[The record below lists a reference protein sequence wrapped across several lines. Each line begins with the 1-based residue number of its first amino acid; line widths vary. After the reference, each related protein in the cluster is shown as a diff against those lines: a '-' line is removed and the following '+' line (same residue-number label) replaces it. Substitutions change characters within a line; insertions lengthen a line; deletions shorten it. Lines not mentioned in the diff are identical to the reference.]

1 MAKKEKKVENIV
13 KLQIPAGQA
22 NPSPPVGPALGQA
35 GLNIMDFCNAFN
47 SKTGDSEPGVLIP
60 VVISVY
66 SDKSFTFV
74 TKSPPASTL
83 LRKAAGINKGSG
95 TPNTEK
101 VGKVTRKQIDEII
114 EIKKEDL
121 NAFDTEKKYDL
132 EEAITILKDATN
144 AKFEESIDV
153 AINLGIDGKLSDQ
166 NVRGSAILPNGSG
179 KNMRVVVF
187 AEGEDAEAAKSAG
200 ADEVG
205 MDDLAEKIKS
215 GFSDFEL
222 VISTPSSMKIVG
234 QLGQILGPKGVMPN
248 PKDGTVTKNIK
259 DAVNNAKKGQAMF
272 RNDKGG
278 IIHCSIGKLNFSE
291 QAIKEN
297 FKSLIDEIKKN
308 RPASAKGAFIKMI
321 TLSSTMGPGLKL
333 KEN

>member
-1 MAKKEKKVENIV
+1 M
-13 KLQIPAGQA
+13 
-22 NPSPPVGPALGQA
+22 
-35 GLNIMDFCNAFN
+35 
-47 SKTGDSEPGVLIP
+47 
-60 VVISVY
+60 
-66 SDKSFTFV
+66 
-74 TKSPPASTL
+74 TKSSKRHTD
-83 LRKAAGINKGSG
+83 NKGLVDA
-95 TPNTEK
+95 EK
-101 VGKVTRKQIDEII
+101 R
-114 EIKKEDL
+114 
-121 NAFDTEKKYDL
+121 YDL

-179 KNMRVVVF
+179 KNMRIVVF
-187 AEGEDAEAAKSAG
+187 AEGEDADAAKSAG

-215 GFSDFEL
+215 GYSDFEL

-297 FKSLIDEIKKN
+297 FRSLIDQIKRN
-308 RPASAKGAFIKMI
+308 RPASSKGVFIKMI
-321 TLSSTMGPGLKL
+321 TLSSTMGPGLKI
-333 KEN
+333 KES

>member
-1 MAKKEKKVENIV
+1 MTK
-13 KLQIPAGQA
+13 
-22 NPSPPVGPALGQA
+22 
-35 GLNIMDFCNAFN
+35 N
-47 SKTGDSEPGVLIP
+47 SK
-60 VVISVY
+60 
-66 SDKSFTFV
+66 
-74 TKSPPASTL
+74 
-83 LRKAAGINKGSG
+83 RHNNNKALVDA
-95 TPNTEK
+95 EK
-101 VGKVTRKQIDEII
+101 R
-114 EIKKEDL
+114 
-121 NAFDTEKKYDL
+121 YDL

-153 AINLGIDGKLSDQ
+153 AINLGIDGRLSDQ
-166 NVRGSAILPNGSG
+166 NVRGSAILPNGNG

-187 AEGEDAEAAKSAG
+187 AEGEDADEAKSAG

-215 GFSDFEL
+215 GYSDFEL

-272 RNDKGG
+272 RN
-278 IIHCSIGKLNFSE
+278 CSIGKLNFSE

-297 FKSLIDEIKKN
+297 FRSLIDEIKKN
-308 RPASAKGAFIKMI
+308 RPASAKGVFIKMI

-333 KEN
+333 KES

>member
-1 MAKKEKKVENIV
+1 M
-13 KLQIPAGQA
+13 
-22 NPSPPVGPALGQA
+22 
-35 GLNIMDFCNAFN
+35 
-47 SKTGDSEPGVLIP
+47 
-60 VVISVY
+60 
-66 SDKSFTFV
+66 
-74 TKSPPASTL
+74 TKSSKRHTD
-83 LRKAAGINKGSG
+83 NK
-95 TPNTEK
+95 
-101 VGKVTRKQIDEII
+101 
-114 EIKKEDL
+114 DL
-121 NAFDTEKKYDL
+121 VDAEKKYDL
-132 EEAITILKDATN
+132 EEAIAILKDATN

-187 AEGEDAEAAKSAG
+187 AEGEDADAAMSAG

-215 GFSDFEL
+215 GYSDFEL

-234 QLGQILGPKGVMPN
+234 QLGQILGPKGMMPN

-297 FKSLIDEIKKN
+297 FGSLIDEIKKN
-308 RPASAKGAFIKMI
+308 RPASAKGVFIKMI

-333 KEN
+333 KES

>member
-1 MAKKEKKVENIV
+1 M
-13 KLQIPAGQA
+13 
-22 NPSPPVGPALGQA
+22 
-35 GLNIMDFCNAFN
+35 
-47 SKTGDSEPGVLIP
+47 
-60 VVISVY
+60 
-66 SDKSFTFV
+66 
-74 TKSPPASTL
+74 TKSSKRHTD
-83 LRKAAGINKGSG
+83 NKDLVDA
-95 TPNTEK
+95 EK
-101 VGKVTRKQIDEII
+101 R
-114 EIKKEDL
+114 
-121 NAFDTEKKYDL
+121 YDL

-179 KNMRVVVF
+179 KNMRIVVF
-187 AEGEDAEAAKSAG
+187 AEGEDADAAKSAG

-215 GFSDFEL
+215 GYSDFEL

-297 FKSLIDEIKKN
+297 FRSLIDEIKKN
-308 RPASAKGAFIKMI
+308 NSDLADKFLSIKE
-321 TLSSTMGPGLKL
+321 L
-333 KEN
+333 EN